1 MAGFQGALGSECYLL
16 YSEQGGQTGA
26 LPYAQ
31 KLVKIKPGGGLQ
43 RMYEYYSTEE
53 IRGDGA
59 ATKDTQG
66 PMRGEGSLPVVLRAD
81 EQNCTFHKHCIGADP
96 TKNSSTR
103 LDAMLTITYTG
114 ADVNRT
120 ITKNAT
126 TLSSTGTTGGDDFSY
141 TLANA
146 SYDTIGEVQAAIHAL
161 GNWSCALGSYALA
174 SDASTL
180 LENLTAKAIAPN
192 VALTWYSDFGTEGI
206 WQHIIWASNVGK
218 KENGLTFDQSMDI
231 ASFKHWGGVLNS
243 FSVEIGKNTE
253 IGGEWGV
260 LTLGATTVGSGSAN
274 AGNAGTYYAQEI
286 LLRCNDPDATV
297 ATATLTAT
305 TLTTTITGGAAS
317 NLSITITDMTV
328 KELVDSINSNAL
340 YYAEVDNYGDPR
352 LAATSLRTFAGS
364 NILLTNL
371 ILYGPVQHP
380 LFSGD
385 LHPDYKETIVNVP
398 ETYFVKIA
406 TGGVPGTAT
415 YYSGSATNPAGN
427 ETTTSATLF
436 TPVYN
441 TAGNDVGIEV
451 LFPSGSA
458 LTSGDEWSVQTIRT
472 AASVSQTASDP
483 LSGNDWVLLIDGSTS
498 NVSGVM
504 SMSLEINNNFS
515 QDKYE
520 ANINSLA
527 RMLPGTRE
535 VSGSFTNEFDSLQYL
550 REWYADQTFTITST
564 LSESDYI
571 TSNVAGTRSRTKR
584 SVSYYGPRVQI
595 LGDDPQITGP
605 SYITHELPLKFLPD
619 DTGGTT
625 ELRVTFISTNKRF

>member
-26 LPYAQ
+26 LPNAQ

-66 PMRGEGSLPVVLRAD
+66 PMRGEGTLPVVLRSD
-81 EQNCTFHKHCIGADP
+81 EQNATFHKHCVGDDP

-103 LDAMLTITYTG
+103 NDIMLTITYTG
-114 ADVNRT
+114 SDVDRT

-126 TLSSTGTTGGDDFSY
+126 VISSTGTTGGDDFSF
-141 TLANA
+141 TLANE
-146 SYDTIGEVQAAIHAL
+146 SYDTVGEVQAAIHAL
-161 GNWSCALGSYALA
+161 GNWTCVIGSYALTT
-174 SDASTL
+174 DASSL
-180 LENLTAKAIAPN
+180 LENLTAKAITPN
-192 VALTWYSDFGTEGI
+192 TALTWYSDFGTEGI
-206 WQHIIWASNVGK
+206 WTHVIWASNTGK
-218 KENGLTFDQSMDI
+218 KENGLTLDQSMDI
-231 ASFKHWGGVLNS
+231 ASFKHWGGVLNTYS
-243 FSVEIGKNTE
+243 IEIGKNTE

-260 LTLGATTVGSGSAN
+260 FTLGATTVGSGNAS

-297 ATATLTAT
+297 AVSTLTAT
-305 TLTTTITGGAAS
+305 TLSTTITGGTAAD
-317 NLSITITDMTV
+317 LSITITDMTV
-328 KELVDSINSNAL
+328 GELVDEINTNSL
-340 YYAEVDNYGDPR
+340 YTAEVDNYGDPR

-364 NILLTNL
+364 SILLTNL
-371 ILYGPVQHP
+371 DIYGTVQLP

-398 ETYFVKIA
+398 ETYFVTIN
-406 TGGVPGTAT
+406 TGGAPGTAT
-415 YYSGSATNPAGN
+415 YYSGSSTGPTGN
-427 ETTTSATLF
+427 ETTTSASLF
-436 TPVYN
+436 TPIYN
-441 TAGNDVGIEV
+441 TAGNDIGLEV
-451 LFPSGSA
+451 FFPSNTV

-472 AASVSQTASDP
+472 AATVTQTATDP
-483 LSGNDWVLLIDGSTS
+483 LSGNDWVLLIDGDTD

-535 VSGSFTNEFDSLQYL
+535 VAGSFTNEFDSLQYL
-550 REWYADQTFTITST
+550 REWYADQTFTVDSS

-571 TSNVAGTRSRTKR
+571 KSNVSETRSSGSNVMMESYLNDRQSFFSR
-584 SVSYYGPRVQI
+584 S
-595 LGDDPQITGP
+595 
-605 SYITHELPLKFLPD
+605 
-619 DTGGTT
+619 
-625 ELRVTFISTNKRF
+625 